1 MSPSLRW
8 CRVVSV
14 LLAGIALAAIP
25 STLYSQAQ
33 ASSGVIRGT
42 VLDNDGRAI
51 AGATVIVRHIE
62 TNQSR
67 DVTTNRQG
75 AYVAALLRIGTYDVT
90 ARFIG
95 YQSARRE
102 GVAVSLGNASQ
113 VNFRLNASAVELEE
127 ITVVAETPAVSISP
141 VASKTA
147 FNAAEIEA
155 IPNDGRN
162 LQNLVVLTPN
172 VAVVQ
177 GPDGDEIT
185 IAGQRG
191 IHNNVMVDGA
201 DFNNPF
207 FGEQR
212 GGQRPA
218 FTFNIDAIQEMVVI
232 AQGANAEFGRSS
244 GGFVNIVTKSGGNR
258 VHGSAHFFGQGSGLS
273 SDFPTQGPFLG
284 FEPDFFRSQFGFT
297 LGGPIKKDK
306 AFYFVAFDMQKR
318 TETKQKNRLSLIDPA
333 LVAWTDTAFSG
344 ALAGD
349 FGSIARKDDNIA
361 ILAKVDWNMGE
372 NHFASLKYNFSDA
385 NQPNGTNDVDLWGR
399 SSNGVELVQTNA
411 INGSLI
417 SLFSNTVSNEFRF
430 QLSREDRPR
439 PYEGPTNPLT
449 SRAFPDTDVGFVAS
463 DGSFQSN
470 RFGMPFFF
478 PVESFDTRFQILDNI
493 SWSSG
498 NHLFKVGGEYNRTE
512 ETQTFLGFANGRM
525 AFTSVNGFLNYNADP
540 TYLECADGSS
550 GNQSSGFSCVAGDP
564 IGPVAL
570 YLQFTGLNGL
580 SVEEAGTQELKQQE
594 IALFIQDSWRPKS
607 NLTIDYGLRWEAQI
621 QPDVQTA
628 PSDVFFSP
636 FIGQTVTNSVGT
648 FAFPSDGTIPSDYGM
663 FQPRLGISW
672 DVNDDD
678 RSVLRGS
685 AGIHYARIPGLTLA
699 SVRSTNG
706 SIGADLFGN
715 NEFSLPLPAY
725 GDLLPLLPPGTDP
738 FQPGVFVADKDLQ
751 NPRTISASV
760 AYEQAFGGGFVG
772 LLSYLH
778 ADTKNLMRFVD
789 RNDAVFGSPWG
800 DFGNVGGTPG
810 NGVGDLTVVESSA
823 RSVYNG
829 ITLGLKLINSPKIQ
843 FDVNYTMSWDK
854 SDDDNERDP
863 FSFRYARAD
872 ALDREYNWSDRDQ
885 RHRLNAW
892 LFWEIPWQIYLNN
905 RVAYQSAQ
913 PVSEVCGA
921 GNAGTGVRAAAQS
934 DRICADGSVLLR
946 NTLRK
951 NNEFFTWD
959 LQIQRPFPVGG
970 GFLTVQVDIFNLT
983 NNSNFLDPS
992 TTGTFLNFDGTFQSG
1007 QGTPRRAQM
1016 GMRYA
1021 F

>member
-1 MSPSLRW
+1 
-8 CRVVSV
+8 VSV

-25 STLYSQAQ
+25 STLFSQAQ
-33 ASSGVIRGT
+33 ASSGIIRGT

-51 AGATVIVRHIE
+51 AGATITVRHIE

-67 DVTTNRQG
+67 SVSTNRQG
-75 AYVAALLRIGTYDVT
+75 AYVATLLRVGTYDV
-90 ARFIG
+90 AVRFIG
-95 YQSARRE
+95 YQSSRRD
-102 GVAVSLGNASQ
+102 GIAVSLGRASL

-127 ITVVAETPAVSISP
+127 IIVVAANPEVDVSA
-141 VASKTA
+141 VASKTSFSDQA
-147 FNAAEIEA
+147 IEA

-218 FTFNIDAIQEMVVI
+218 FVFNIDAIQEMVVI

-258 VHGSAHFFGQGSGLS
+258 VHGTAHYFGQGSGMS
-273 SDFPTQGPFLG
+273 ADFPTQGPFIG
-284 FEPDFFRSQFGFT
+284 FEPDFSRHQFGFT
-297 LGGPIKKDK
+297 LGGPIKQDK

-318 TETKQKNRLSLIDPA
+318 TETKQKTRLDSISPA
-333 LVAWTDTAFSG
+333 LVAWTDTAFTG

-349 FGSIARKDDNIA
+349 FGPITRKDDNIVL
-361 ILAKVDWNMGE
+361 LAKVDWRMGE
-372 NHFASLKYNFSDA
+372 KHFAALKYNFSDA
-385 NQPNGTNDVDLWGR
+385 NQPNGTNDVDTWGL
-399 SSNGVELVQTNA
+399 SSNGVELVQSNA
-411 INGSLI
+411 FNGSLT
-417 SLFSNTVSNEFRF
+417 SLFSSTVSNEFRF

-439 PYEGPTNPLT
+439 PYEHAINPSA
-449 SRAFPDTDVGFVAS
+449 SRPFPDTDVGFVAG
-463 DGSFQSN
+463 DGSFQSY
-470 RFGMPFFF
+470 RFGMPFFL

-493 SWSSG
+493 SWSTG

-594 IALFIQDSWRPKS
+594 VALFIQDSWRPQS
-607 NLTIDYGLRWEAQI
+607 NLTVDYGLRWEAQI
-621 QPDVQTA
+621 QPDVLTA

-672 DVNDDD
+672 DINDNDQ
-678 RSVLRGS
+678 SVLRAS
-685 AGIHYARIPGLTLA
+685 AGVYYARIPGLTLA

-706 SIGADLFGN
+706 SIGANLFGN

-760 AYEQAFGGGFVG
+760 AYEQAFGRGLVG
-772 LLSYLH
+772 LLSYVH
-778 ADTKNLMRFVD
+778 ADTRNLMRFVN
-789 RNDAVFGSPWG
+789 RNDAVFGSPFG

-810 NGVGDLTVVESSA
+810 NGLGDLTTVESSA

-843 FDVNYTMSWDK
+843 FDVNYTLSWDK

-913 PVSEVCGA
+913 PASEVCGA
-921 GNAGTGVRAAAQS
+921 GNAGTGARASAQS

-959 LQIQRPFPVGG
+959 LQIQRPFPAGG

-1007 QGTPRRAQM
+1007 QGTPRRAQV